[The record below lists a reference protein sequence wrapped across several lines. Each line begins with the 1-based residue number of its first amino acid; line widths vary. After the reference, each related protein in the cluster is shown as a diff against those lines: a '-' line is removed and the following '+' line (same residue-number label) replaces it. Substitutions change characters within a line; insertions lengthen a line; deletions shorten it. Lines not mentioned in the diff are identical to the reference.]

1 VTITKPLP
9 STKRFSIRI
18 KTIRHKSAVSYYL
31 NKGDK
36 IYTDEI
42 VKKCR
47 LPCFVKPNKAG
58 SSFGISKVK
67 TEAELPIAIEAY
79 MEDNEIIIASLTVLK
94 FRWA

>member
-1 VTITKPLP
+1 MRYTELQVKHGLSCWKFQTSCDYYQAALTFKQ
-9 STKRFSIRI
+9 RDSIRI

-42 VKKCR
+42 VKKVG

-58 SSFGISKVK
+58 SSFEFQK
-67 TEAELPIAIEAY
+67 
-79 MEDNEIIIASLTVLK
+79 
-94 FRWA
+94 

>member
-1 VTITKPLP
+1 MAYLELWKSRKPPVTITKPLP

-42 VKKCR
+42 VKK
-47 LPCFVKPNKAG
+47 
-58 SSFGISKVK
+58 
-67 TEAELPIAIEAY
+67 
-79 MEDNEIIIASLTVLK
+79 
-94 FRWA
+94 

>member
-1 VTITKPLP
+1 VRFQCDTWNSGEDGLMQAYLELLKKPPVTITKQPLP

-42 VKKCR
+42 VKKVG
-47 LPCFVKPNKAG
+47 LPC
-58 SSFGISKVK
+58 
-67 TEAELPIAIEAY
+67 L
-79 MEDNEIIIASLTVLK
+79 
-94 FRWA
+94 

>member
-1 VTITKPLP
+1 MQAYLELLKSTNLCDYYQAALP

-42 VKKCR
+42 VKK
-47 LPCFVKPNKAG
+47 
-58 SSFGISKVK
+58 
-67 TEAELPIAIEAY
+67 
-79 MEDNEIIIASLTVLK
+79 
-94 FRWA
+94 

>member
-1 VTITKPLP
+1 LNYWKSHKPHVTITKQPLP

-42 VKKCR
+42 VKKVG

-58 SSFGISKVK
+58 SSFGISG
-67 TEAELPIAIEAY
+67 ENSRA
-79 MEDNEIIIASLTVLK
+79 
-94 FRWA
+94 

>member
-1 VTITKPLP
+1 MEPGEDGLMQAYLNYWKSTNSCDYYQAALP

-42 VKKCR
+42 VKKSR
-47 LPCFVKPNKAG
+47 IALFRKAQ
-58 SSFGISKVK
+58 
-67 TEAELPIAIEAY
+67 
-79 MEDNEIIIASLTVLK
+79 
-94 FRWA
+94 

>member
-1 VTITKPLP
+1 MRYMELRWRAYASLSWIIEIPQTSCDYYQAALP

-42 VKKCR
+42 VKK
-47 LPCFVKPNKAG
+47 
-58 SSFGISKVK
+58 
-67 TEAELPIAIEAY
+67 
-79 MEDNEIIIASLTVLK
+79 
-94 FRWA
+94 

>member
-1 VTITKPLP
+1 MRYMELQVGLCKLILNYWNPQTSCDYYQPLP

-42 VKKCR
+42 VKKVG
-47 LPCFVKPNKAG
+47 LPC
-58 SSFGISKVK
+58 
-67 TEAELPIAIEAY
+67 L
-79 MEDNEIIIASLTVLK
+79 
-94 FRWA
+94 

>member
-1 VTITKPLP
+1 MQAYLELWKSQTSCDYYQALP

-42 VKKCR
+42 VKKSR
-47 LPCFVKPNKAG
+47 IALFRKAQ
-58 SSFGISKVK
+58 
-67 TEAELPIAIEAY
+67 
-79 MEDNEIIIASLTVLK
+79 
-94 FRWA
+94 